1 VTETTETR
9 ATTDAPAA
17 GDRLTAAQLRE
28 LFLFSEL
35 DDEQLAWISTNGDVV
50 EVPMGEDVVTEA
62 DPATCFYVL
71 LSGQIAM
78 SRTVGGDRVETTR
91 TDYRGVYFGAV
102 QFYLN
107 DDTARTYG
115 ATVRA
120 ISDCVLLALPAKEF
134 AVEFGRWFP
143 MAVHLLEGMIL
154 GMRQGN
160 ALIGERERLLALG
173 KLSAGL
179 THELNN
185 PAAAAGRATVAL
197 RDRVEGMRHK
207 LAMIASGKI
216 AGAQLKKLVMA
227 QEEFVKKVRHATPLS
242 PLDASDREDELGDWL
257 DDHGVPGGWELAP
270 IFVAGGLDVG
280 DLQAVQAAAE
290 DTTLEGAI
298 RWLAYTV
305 ETESLLREITDAT
318 TRISDLVLA
327 AKQYSQMDRAPYRW
341 VDVHEGLDATLV
353 MFGRKLEGD
362 GGVTMVKDYDRTL
375 PKIPAYPAELN
386 QVWTNI
392 IDNAIDAMN
401 CSGTLTV
408 RTRREDE
415 CAIVEISDT
424 GPGIP
429 PDVRQRIFEPFF
441 TTKAVGHG
449 TGLGLDVSYRVVVSR
464 HHGDIRVDSEPGQT
478 TFQIRLPMTEVDNG

>member
-1 VTETTETR
+1 
-9 ATTDAPAA
+9 
-17 GDRLTAAQLRE
+17 
-28 LFLFSEL
+28 
-35 DDEQLAWISTNGDVV
+35 
-50 EVPMGEDVVTEA
+50 
-62 DPATCFYVL
+62 
-71 LSGQIAM
+71 
-78 SRTVGGDRVETTR
+78 
-91 TDYRGVYFGAV
+91 
-102 QFYLN
+102 
-107 DDTARTYG
+107 
-115 ATVRA
+115 
-120 ISDCVLLALPAKEF
+120 
-134 AVEFGRWFP
+134 
-143 MAVHLLEGMIL
+143 
-154 GMRQGN
+154 MRQGN
-160 ALIGERERLLALG
+160 ALIGQRERLLALG

-207 LAMIASGKI
+207 LAMIASGKL
-216 AGAQLKKLVMA
+216 AGVQLKKLVTA
-227 QEEFVKKVRHATPLS
+227 QEEFVKKVRHAPPLS
-242 PLDASDREDELGDWL
+242 PLEASDREDELGDWL
-257 DDHGVPGGWELAP
+257 DDHEIRGGWELAP

-280 DLQAVQAAAE
+280 DLEAVYAASDSE
-290 DTTLEGAI
+290 TLEGAV

-341 VDVHEGLDATLV
+341 VDIHEGLDATLV
-353 MFGRKLEGD
+353 MFGRKLEGE
-362 GGVTMVKDYDRTL
+362 GGVTIVKDYDRTL
-375 PKIPAYPAELN
+375 PTIPAYPAELN

-408 RTRREDE
+408 RTRREED

-429 PDVRQRIFEPFF
+429 AEVRQRIFEPFF

-449 TGLGLDVSYRVVVSR
+449 TGLGLDVSYRVVVTR
-464 HHGDIRVDSEPGQT
+464 HHGDIRVQSAPGAT
-478 TFQIRLPMTEVDNG
+478 TFQVFLPMTEAA

>member
-1 VTETTETR
+1 MTETVTEEIFEV
-9 ATTDAPAA
+9 PAA
-17 GDRLTAAQLRE
+17 GDRMTAAQLRQ
-28 LFLFSEL
+28 LFLFAQL
-35 DDEQLAWISTNGDVV
+35 DDEQLAWLSANGDVV
-50 EVPMGEDVVTEA
+50 EVPMGGDVVVEG
-62 DPATCFYVL
+62 DPASCFYVL

-78 SRTVGGDRVETTR
+78 SRMIGGDRVETTR
-91 TDYRGVYFGAV
+91 TGYRGVYFGAV
-102 QFYLN
+102 QFYLD
-107 DDTARTYG
+107 DDTTRTYM
-115 ATVRA
+115 ASVRA
-120 ISDCVLLALPAKEF
+120 VTDSVLLALPAREF
-134 AVEFGRWFP
+134 AGEFARWFP
-143 MAVHLLEGMIL
+143 MAVHLLEGML
-154 GMRQGN
+154 MGMRQGN

-227 QEEFVKKVRHATPLS
+227 QEEFVKKVRHAPPLS
-242 PLDASDREDELGDWL
+242 PLDASDREEELGDWL
-257 DDHGVPGGWELAP
+257 EDHEVPGGWELAP

-280 DLQAVQAAAE
+280 DLEAVQTAAE

-341 VDVHEGLDATLV
+341 IDVHEGLDATLV
-353 MFGRKLEGD
+353 MFGRKLEGER
-362 GGVTMVKDYDRTL
+362 GVTMVKDYDRTL
-375 PKIPAYPAELN
+375 PKLPAYPAELN

-392 IDNAIDAMN
+392 IDNAIDAMGGT
-401 CSGTLTV
+401 GTLTV
-408 RTRREDE
+408 RTSRDQD
-415 CAIVEISDT
+415 CAVIEISDT

-429 PDVRQRIFEPFF
+429 ADVRARIFEPFF

-464 HHGDIRVDSEPGQT
+464 HHGDIRVVSEPGST
-478 TFQIRLPMTEVDNG
+478 TFQVLLPLTEAE

>member
-1 VTETTETR
+1 MTETTVPR
-9 ATTDAPAA
+9 IPAA
-17 GDRLTAAQLRE
+17 GDRLTAEQLCE
-28 LFLFSEL
+28 LFLFAEL
-35 DDEQLAWISTNGDVV
+35 DDEQLAWISANGDVV
-50 EVPMGEDVVTEA
+50 GVPMGGDVVLEG
-62 DPATCFYVL
+62 DSATCFYVL

-78 SRTVGGDRVETTR
+78 SRMIGGNPVETTR
-91 TDYRGVYFGAV
+91 TDYRGAYFGAV
-102 QFYLN
+102 QFYLD
-107 DDTARTYG
+107 DDTTRDYG

-120 ISDCVLLALPAKEF
+120 VTDTVLLTLPAREF
-134 AVEFGRWFP
+134 ATEFARWFP
-143 MAVHLLEGMIL
+143 MAVHLLEGMLL

-207 LAMIASGKI
+207 LAMIASGKL
-216 AGAQLKKLVMA
+216 AGNQLKKLVVA
-227 QEEFVKKVRHATPLS
+227 QEEFVKKVRHAPTLS
-242 PLDASDREDELGDWL
+242 PLEASDREDELGDWL
-257 DDHGVPGGWELAP
+257 DEQQVRGGWELAP
-270 IFVAGGLDVG
+270 IFVAGGLDIG
-280 DLQAVQAAAE
+280 DLEAVATAADE
-290 DTTLEGAI
+290 DTLEGAI

-341 VDVHEGLDATLV
+341 VDLHEGLDATLV
-353 MFGRKLEGD
+353 MFGRKLEGE
-362 GGVTMVKDYDRTL
+362 GGVTIVKDYDRTL
-375 PKIPAYPAELN
+375 PTIPAYPAELN

-408 RTRREDE
+408 RTRRDED
-415 CAIVEISDT
+415 CAVVEITDS

-429 PDVRQRIFEPFF
+429 PEVRQRIFEPFF

-464 HHGDIRVDSEPGQT
+464 HRGDIRVESQPGST
-478 TFQIRLPMTEVDNG
+478 TFQVLLPLAEAAS

>member
-1 VTETTETR
+1 MTETTDISTR
-9 ATTDAPAA
+9 IPAA
-17 GDRLTAAQLRE
+17 GDRLTAAELRE
-28 LFLFSEL
+28 LFLFADL
-35 DDEQLAWISTNGDVV
+35 DDEHLAWISANGDVV
-50 EVPMGEDVVTEA
+50 EVPMGDDVVAEA
-62 DPATCFYVL
+62 EPATCFYVL
-71 LSGQIAM
+71 LTGQIAM

-91 TDYRGVYFGAV
+91 TGQRGVYFGAV

-120 ISDCVLLALPAKEF
+120 VSDCVVLALPAKEF

-207 LAMIASGKI
+207 LAMIASGKL
-216 AGAQLKKLVMA
+216 AGVQLKKLVMA
-227 QEEFVKKVRHATPLS
+227 QEEFVKKVRHAPPLS
-242 PLDASDREDELGDWL
+242 PLEASDREDELGDWL
-257 DDHGVPGGWELAP
+257 DDHGIRGGWELAP

-280 DLQAVQAAAE
+280 DLEAVYAASDSE
-290 DTTLEGAI
+290 TLEGAV

-341 VDVHEGLDATLV
+341 IDIHEGLDATLV
-353 MFGRKLEGD
+353 MFGRKLEGE
-362 GGVTMVKDYDRTL
+362 GGVTIVKDYDRTL
-375 PKIPAYPAELN
+375 STIPAYPAELN

-408 RTRREDE
+408 RTRREED
-415 CAIVEISDT
+415 CAVVEITDT

-429 PDVRQRIFEPFF
+429 AEVRQRIFEPFF

-449 TGLGLDVSYRVVVSR
+449 TGLGLDVSYRVVVTR
-464 HHGDIRVDSEPGQT
+464 HHGDIRVQSEPGTT
-478 TFQIRLPMTEVDNG
+478 TFQVFLPMTEAA